1 MRSGKGKTKITAMAL
16 SLAMMCGMGATAT
29 SASAADATVDPD
41 IKSCLDGKQPF
52 RDVNGRTPHAAD
64 TKWMYCAGISTGFEE
79 YDSNTYEDYL
89 TYRGMSPVIRQDM
102 AAFLRRVAVRQGVS
116 DAAGWRPST
125 ADWDRFRDVDD
136 DTPHAEDILW
146 LAHSGISTGWKEAD
160 GTSTF
165 RPRESVKRQD
175 MAAFLYRLSKLGG
188 VNVDNGTSMSFSD
201 VTSSTPHAKEVR
213 WLGGVGI
220 STGWRNSNGTY
231 RFQGMTDTIRQD
243 MSAFMHRT
251 AGTVE
256 KRGYPTVLP
265 TSYSGTRLDT
275 VVKEET
281 YDENGNKQYVDP
293 FHYVL
298 ENAWINYKSQDQDT
312 DRLQLHLIFKITNEG
327 RVTKAPY
334 NVMVSSFQNSVET
347 DSDYVSFYE
356 RLRPNGSVSYEMILD
371 LDSVTAPVDLSIE
384 STFGYEY
391 TGKMNINM
399 NTPSLMR
406 NSKVLK
412 MEDEG

>member
-1 MRSGKGKTKITAMAL
+1 METRKKIIAATVSAAML
-16 SLAMMCGMGATAT
+16 CGMGVMATA
-29 SASAADATVDPD
+29 ASAADATVDPD
-41 IKSCLDGKQPF
+41 IKTCLDGKQPF
-52 RDVNGRTPHAAD
+52 RDVNSRTPHAAD
-64 TKWMYCAGISTGFEE
+64 TKWMYCAGISTGFQET
-79 YDSNTYEDYL
+79 DPNTYDYVYS
-89 TYRGMSPVIRQDM
+89 YRGRSSVIRQDM

-116 DAAGWRPST
+116 DAAGWSPST
-125 ADWDRFRDVDD
+125 ADWDRFRDVNY
-136 DTPHAEDILW
+136 DTPHAEDVLW
-146 LAHSGISTGWKEAD
+146 LAHAGISTGWKEAD

-165 RPRESVKRQD
+165 RPKDTVKRQD

-188 VNVDNGTSMSFSD
+188 VNVNNGTSTSFSD
-201 VTSSTPHAKEVR
+201 VTNSTPHAKEVR

-265 TSYSGTRLDT
+265 TSYSGTKLD
-275 VVKEET
+275 VVVNEET
-281 YDENGNKQYVDP
+281 YDENGDNS
-293 FHYVL
+293 FHYIL

-312 DRLQLHLIFKITNEG
+312 DRPQLHLIFKITNEG

>member
-41 IKSCLDGKQPF
+41 IKSCLDGEQPF

-165 RPRESVKRQD
+165 HPRESVKRQD
-175 MAAFLYRLSKLGG
+175 MAAFLYRLASLGG
-188 VNVDNGTSMSFSD
+188 VNVEDGKSMGFSD
-201 VTSSTPHAKEVR
+201 VTDATPHAKEVR
-213 WLGGVGI
+213 WLGGSGI
-220 STGWRNSNGTY
+220 STGWRNPNGTY
-231 RFQGMTDTIRQD
+231 RFQGMSNTVRQD
-243 MSAFMHRT
+243 MSAFLHRT

-256 KRGYPTVLP
+256 NRGYPTKLP
-265 TSYSGTRLDT
+265 TSYNGERINLT
-275 VVKEET
+275 VQEEY
-281 YDENGNKQYVDP
+281 YDEAGNKKHKNP
-293 FHYVL
+293 FNYEL
-298 ENAWINYKSQDQDT
+298 QNAWVNYKDANWDT
-312 DRLQLHLIFKITNEG
+312 DKPQLHLTFKITNNSNE
-327 RVTKAPY
+327 TMSPY
-334 NVMVSSFQNSVET
+334 TVGLASFQDSVET
-347 DSDYVSFYE
+347 DNDSISFYE
-356 RLRPNGSVSYEMILD
+356 RIRPKGSVNREVILD
-371 LDSVTAPVDLSIE
+371 LNSITSPIYLAVDASY
-384 STFGYEY
+384 GYEY
-391 TGKMNINM
+391 TGRLSINM
-399 NTPSLMR
+399 DTSSLMR
-406 NSKVLK
+406 NSKVVK
-412 MEDEG
+412 VED

>member
-41 IKSCLDGKQPF
+41 IKSCLDGEQPF

-175 MAAFLYRLSKLGG
+175 MAAFLYRLASLGG
-188 VNVDNGTSMSFSD
+188 VNVEDGKSMGFSD
-201 VTSSTPHAKEVR
+201 VTDATPHAKEVR
-213 WLGGVGI
+213 WLGGSGI
-220 STGWRNSNGTY
+220 STGWRNPNGTY
-231 RFQGMTDTIRQD
+231 RFQGMSNTVRQD
-243 MSAFMHRT
+243 MSAFLHRT

-256 KRGYPTVLP
+256 NRGYPTKLP
-265 TSYSGTRLDT
+265 TSYNGERINLT
-275 VVKEET
+275 VQEEY
-281 YDENGNKQYVDP
+281 YDEAGNKYKNP
-293 FHYVL
+293 FNYEL
-298 ENAWINYKSQDQDT
+298 QNAWVNYKDDNWDT
-312 DRLQLHLIFKITNEG
+312 DKPQLHLTFKITNNSNE
-327 RVTKAPY
+327 TMSPY
-334 NVMVSSFQNSVET
+334 TVGLASFQDSVET
-347 DSDYVSFYE
+347 DNDSISFYE
-356 RLRPNGSVSYEMILD
+356 RIRPKGSVNREVILD
-371 LDSVTAPVDLSIE
+371 LNSITSPIYLAVDASY
-384 STFGYEY
+384 GYEY
-391 TGKMNINM
+391 TGRLSINM
-399 NTPSLMR
+399 DTSSLMR
-406 NSKVLK
+406 NSKVVK
-412 MEDEG
+412 VED